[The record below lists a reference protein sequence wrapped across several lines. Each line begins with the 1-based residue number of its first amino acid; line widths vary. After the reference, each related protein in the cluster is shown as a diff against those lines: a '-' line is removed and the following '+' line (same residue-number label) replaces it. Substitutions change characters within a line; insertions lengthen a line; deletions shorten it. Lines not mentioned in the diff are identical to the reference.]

1 MSSGL
6 RVKVVWDDTTVED
19 RIHHRRRVEIGEG
32 ERARA
37 VAPGCFA
44 RARRRGSA
52 WHVSVE
58 PGVVIEAPGESA
70 VVSESKSERIL
81 KPPFR
86 SLSLSSASARVELE
100 VIEFAKERSDRAL
113 IAWAAAAAILA
124 MLSAGSYKLVRQF
137 GEGRDP
143 QWGHLSSLSALDA
156 TRIRVRVGPEGLGS
170 NRPQTGNGSAL
181 VGIRDGHKNTPPKKP
196 QTKVERPKSTPHVAK
211 TNHNPTAPPVAVVD
225 NPKPLAHHAPKRDRK
240 EEVDA
245 AEAALLQAD
254 LRTAIDSFERAA
266 ENGPLD
272 YDELN
277 WLGLSHYLLGELDE
291 AEKVWHDAEA
301 MDGSRPDAINNLA
314 SVAKRRGKTED
325 EVSLLQRALAIA
337 PEDCH
342 ALNSLALAQAKLG
355 HKGDALSTLAKSD
368 QACGGN
374 YAYTSIQ
381 RSAIEALSGNR
392 SQALSSLEDGLKRV
406 DTLLPIKEFEVYSD
420 LVKDQ
425 AFSSLRSDGQ
435 FSTLTAK
442 YLPRATSTQKL

>member
-6 RVKVVWDDTTVED
+6 RVKVVWDDTTIED
-19 RIHHRRRVEIGEG
+19 KVHHGSRVEIGEG

-44 RARRRGSA
+44 RARRRGDA
-52 WHVSVE
+52 WYIKVD
-58 PGVVIEAPGESA
+58 PGVVVEKPGEA
-70 VVSESKSERIL
+70 AQVSQAASEWIL

-86 SLSLSSASARVELE
+86 SLTLASESARVGLE

-113 IAWAAAAAILA
+113 MAWAAAAAILA

-143 QWGHLSSLSALDA
+143 QWGHLSSLSSLDA

-170 NRPQTGNGSAL
+170 NRPQTGNGVSL
-181 VGIRDGHKNTPPKKP
+181 VGVRDGHKNAPPKKI
-196 QTKVERPKSTPHVAK
+196 VERPKSTPHIVK
-211 TNHNPTAPPVAVVD
+211 PNKNPTTPAVAVVD
-225 NPKPLAHHAPKRDRK
+225 NVNPIAHHAPKKNRK
-240 EEVDA
+240 EEVEA

-277 WLGLSHYLLGELDE
+277 WLGLSHYLIGELDE
-291 AEKVWHDAEA
+291 AEKVWTDAEA
-301 MDGSRPDAINNLA
+301 MDASRPDAINNLA

-325 EVSLLQRALAIA
+325 EVSLLEKALAVA

-355 HKGDALSTLAKSD
+355 KKGDAMATLAKSD

-374 YAYTSIQ
+374 YAYTAIQ

-425 AFSSLRSDGQ
+425 AFSSLRNDGQ
-435 FSTLTAK
+435 FSTLTAR
-442 YLPRATSTQKL
+442 YLPRATSSQKL